1 MTAANLLAGVLFSSI
16 GCGAFIYGKRQGAW
30 KAMAIGVA
38 LMAYPYFVSSTLV
51 MYVCGAALT
60 VALFVFRD

>member
-1 MTAANLLAGVLFSSI
+1 MTAANLFGGLLFGCI
-16 GCGAFIYGKRQGAW
+16 GFGAFVYGKRQSSW

-38 LMAYPYFVSSTLV
+38 LMAYPYFVPSTAA
-51 MYVCGAALT
+51 MYMCGAALT